1 MQQVFDKAE
10 SKMNKTINAL
20 SEQYAGIRAGRASAS
35 VLNRVMVDYYGVPTP
50 VTQLANVSSPEPRLL
65 KIAPYDKTALKD
77 IERAILVSDI
87 GINPQN
93 DGTIIRLNFPPL
105 TEEHRKEL
113 CKNISKY
120 AEEAKVAVRSIR
132 RDAIE
137 SLKTMKKNTEI
148 TEDDQANGEKKVQTI
163 TDDFC
168 KQIDEMAKA
177 KEKDILE
184 L

>member
-10 SKMNKTINAL
+10 TKMSKTINAL
-20 SEQYAGIRAGRASAS
+20 NEQYAGIRAGRASAS

-105 TEEHRKEL
+105 TEEHRKEIS
-113 CKNISKY
+113 KNVSKY
-120 AEEAKVAVRSIR
+120 AEDAKVAVRSIR

-137 SLKTMKKNTEI
+137 SLKAMKKNAEI
-148 TEDDQANGEKKVQTI
+148 TEDDQANGEKKIQSI

-168 KQIDEMAKA
+168 KQIDELAKA

>member
-1 MQQVFDKAE
+1 MQQVFDKTE
-10 SKMNKTINAL
+10 TKMGKTINAL
-20 SEQYAGIRAGRASAS
+20 NEQYASIRAGRASAS

-50 VTQLANVSSPEPRLL
+50 ITQLANVSSPEPRLL

-77 IERAILVSDI
+77 IERAILTSDI

-105 TEEHRKEL
+105 TEEHRKEIS
-113 CKNISKY
+113 KNVSKY

-137 SLKTMKKNTEI
+137 SLKTMKKNAEI
-148 TEDDQANGEKKVQTI
+148 TEDDQANGEKKIQSI
-163 TDDFC
+163 TDDYC
-168 KQIDEMAKA
+168 KQIDELAKA

>member
-10 SKMNKTINAL
+10 TKMGKTINAL
-20 SEQYAGIRAGRASAS
+20 NEQYAGIRAGRASAS

-50 VTQLANVSSPEPRLL
+50 ITQLANVSSPEPRLL

-105 TEEHRKEL
+105 TEEHRKEIS
-113 CKNISKY
+113 KNVSKY

-137 SLKTMKKNTEI
+137 SLKTMKKNAEI
-148 TEDDQANGEKKVQTI
+148 TEDDQANGEKKIQSI
-163 TDDFC
+163 TDDYC
-168 KQIDEMAKA
+168 KQIDELAKA

>member
-10 SKMNKTINAL
+10 TKMSKTINAL
-20 SEQYAGIRAGRASAS
+20 NEQYAGIRAGRASAS

-77 IERAILVSDI
+77 IERAILTSDI

-105 TEEHRKEL
+105 TEEHRKEIS
-113 CKNISKY
+113 KNVSKY
-120 AEEAKVAVRSIR
+120 AEDAKVAVRSIR

-137 SLKTMKKNTEI
+137 SLKAMKKNAEI
-148 TEDDQANGEKKVQTI
+148 TEDDQANGEKKIQSI

-168 KQIDEMAKA
+168 KQIDELAKA

>member
-1 MQQVFDKAE
+1 MQQVFDKTE

-20 SEQYAGIRAGRASAS
+20 NEQYAGIRAGRASAS

-77 IERAILVSDI
+77 IERAILTSDI

-137 SLKTMKKNTEI
+137 SLKTMKKNAEI